1 MVDWKGVEMEVFP
14 REGRRRE
21 PQLRQKCSGYEEE
34 GIKDGGRS
42 EIKGPGNYQMSRKKE
57 IGLSKLLDFTV
68 LCLALGNLR

>member
-1 MVDWKGVEMEVFP
+1 MADWKGVEIEVFP

-42 EIKGPGNYQMSRKKE
+42 EIKGPGN
-57 IGLSKLLDFTV
+57 D
-68 LCLALGNLR
+68 